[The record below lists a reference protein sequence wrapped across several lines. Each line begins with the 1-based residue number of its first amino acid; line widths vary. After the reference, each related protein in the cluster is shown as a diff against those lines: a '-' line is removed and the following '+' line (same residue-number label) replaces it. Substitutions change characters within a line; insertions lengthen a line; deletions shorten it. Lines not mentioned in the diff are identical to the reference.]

1 MNTPIRLLLLSLL
14 CIISTAQADSLFSQ
28 RSADGGTL
36 ISDKK
41 SRFEVGDLV
50 TVMVRESINA
60 ESASDLDIKKESTVD
75 SNAAA
80 AANQFLVGTGENG
93 LNLLT
98 AGALPNWAF
107 DAANEHKADGST
119 SRGSK
124 LTMTITCTVREVNSN
139 GTIDIEGSKLITVNR
154 EKSMLNVL
162 GTVRTRD
169 VASNNSVS
177 SNQLANA
184 NIQLT
189 GEGPL
194 WNNQRRGFLTKALDW
209 FSPH

>member
-1 MNTPIRLLLLSLL
+1 MNILIKLLVLGTL
-14 CIISTAQADSLFSQ
+14 CTVSTAQADSLFSK
-28 RSADGGTL
+28 RTAESGTL

-50 TVMVRESINA
+50 TVMVRETINA
-60 ESASDLDIKKESTVD
+60 ESESDLDTKKESTVE
-75 SNAAA
+75 STAAA

-93 LNLLT
+93 MNLLS
-98 AGALPNWAF
+98 AGALPNWNI

-124 LTMTITCTVREVNSN
+124 LTMTITCTVTHINNN
-139 GTIDIEGSKLITVNR
+139 GTIEIDGNKLITVNR
-154 EKSMLNVL
+154 EKSMLSVS

-169 VASNNSVS
+169 VASNNSIS
-177 SNQLANA
+177 SNQIANSK
-184 NIQLT
+184 IQLI

-194 WNNQRRGFLTKALDW
+194 WNNQRRGFFTKVLDW